1 MSENVTV
8 TPEQLFEK
16 IGRLNMEND
25 VLVRER
31 NALVNEVVK
40 LRIRVDTLEKEQKAA
55 MEAPIASNEPQNQ
68 RP

>member
-8 TPEQLFEK
+8 SVEQLFEK

-40 LRIRVDTLEKEQKAA
+40 LRLRIEILEKEETTSKPGAGKAG
-55 MEAPIASNEPQNQ
+55 
-68 RP
+68 